1 MHYLR
6 LNPVASSVRLYPR
19 LAMAHGPHKLKR
31 ISRTARVRKP
41 SASVDESGDAA
52 RREVR
57 ARLLHMI
64 IENERVRR
72 HEHRPSAS

>member
-1 MHYLR
+1 MHYLK

-19 LAMAHGPHKLKR
+19 LAMVNGPHKAKR
-31 ISRTARVRKP
+31 VSRTARVRK
-41 SASVDESGDAA
+41 ASTGVDQESNTA
-52 RREVR
+52 ESQVR

-72 HEHRPSAS
+72 HEQRPNAS

>member
-1 MHYLR
+1 MHYLK

-19 LAMAHGPHKLKR
+19 LAMANGPHKSKR
-31 ISRTARVRKP
+31 VSRTARVRKA
-41 SASVDESGDAA
+41 SAGVEQESGTA
-52 RREVR
+52 ESQVR

-72 HEHRPSAS
+72 HEQRPSAS